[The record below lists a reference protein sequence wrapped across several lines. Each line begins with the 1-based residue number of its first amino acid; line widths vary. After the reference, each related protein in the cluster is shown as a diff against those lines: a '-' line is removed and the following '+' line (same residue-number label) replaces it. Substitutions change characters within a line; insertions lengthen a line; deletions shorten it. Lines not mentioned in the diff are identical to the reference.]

1 MVAPASS
8 AIMADI
14 LPYLGIAPQYGDDAL
29 TAADLTVPAL
39 TGETRDGAAAKLK
52 EYGFAAC
59 RTVGSGETVTD
70 QTPEGGAIV
79 PGSAEI
85 ILYMGEEKSGALC
98 TVPGVVGL
106 SAAEANKAIA
116 NAGLIMKSAGAGG
129 AQGIQAISQSI
140 PEGTQLAAGTVV
152 TVQMGQRSDTA
163 D

>member
-1 MVAPASS
+1 M
-8 AIMADI
+8 
-14 LPYLGIAPQYGDDAL
+14 
-29 TAADLTVPAL
+29 
-39 TGETRDGAAAKLK
+39 
-52 EYGFAAC
+52 
-59 RTVGSGETVTD
+59 GSGETVTD